1 MRNAASADSAPLAF
15 KPVVLGLSGER
26 NDVPDE
32 VLQEFFGRVGVS
44 Q

>member
-1 MRNAASADSAPLAF
+1 VPLAF
-15 KPVVLGLSGER
+15 KPVLLGLSGEK

-32 VLQEFFGRVGVS
+32 YLREFFGRVGVS